1 MKKNL
6 PYKLLYYISIEFLN
20 SIFII
25 FLVFLSLSL
34 LVNFV
39 EEITFFK
46 DKNLEN
52 FIISVFSLAISKTPN
67 TIIELSIFIFLF
79 SGILFFVKMQR
90 NSEINTML
98 LSGVSKFIPI
108 LAPAS
113 ISFIFGIFI
122 ITLLSPISSSSLQY
136 YEETKRLHSS
146 NDNLIV
152 INNLGLWFM
161 ESLPN
166 GYNIIR
172 ADKISGND
180 FSKLSN
186 VTIYNLNK
194 DFSFIKRLDSK
205 NIIIKDKNWILE
217 NTKILE
223 NNNQKSEQNNPNYP
237 SFNFLSSININ
248 DLKQYF
254 SNADT
259 ISFLEIVKNIEK
271 LNQRGYSGEE
281 LKVKFHKYL
290 SLPIYLF
297 GMILL
302 STLFTIGLN
311 KDYNTLM
318 YLFFGLIV
326 GFFLY
331 FLNDLSIA
339 IGLSNKLPI
348 AIAVWSPVTV
358 ILFLGLV
365 NIIKINEK

>member
-1 MKKNL
+1 MKKNI
-6 PYKLLYYISIEFLN
+6 PAKLLVYISKEFLN
-20 SIFII
+20 SFFII
-25 FLVFLSLSL
+25 FLIFFSLAL

-39 EEITFFK
+39 EEVTFFK
-46 DKNLEN
+46 EKNLDN
-52 FIISVFSLAISKTPN
+52 FIINISYLSLAKTPN

-79 SGILFFVKMQR
+79 SGILFFVKMQK

-98 LSGVSKFIPI
+98 LSGISKFIPVI
-108 LAPAS
+108 APAL
-113 ISFIFGIFI
+113 ISFVFGIII
-122 ITLLSPISSSSLQY
+122 ITLLSPLSSSSLKY
-136 YEETKRLHSS
+136 YEEIKRLHSS

-161 ESLPN
+161 ESLPSS
-166 GYNIIR
+166 YNIIR
-172 ADKISGND
+172 ADRISDNN
-180 FSKLSN
+180 FSELKN

-194 DFSFIKRLDSK
+194 DFTFVKRLDSK
-205 NIIIKDKNWILE
+205 KITISNKNWILE
-217 NTKILE
+217 NTKILDGDNQIKE
-223 NNNQKSEQNNPNYP
+223 KNNNSYP
-237 SFNFLSSININ
+237 SINFLSSININ
-248 DLKQYF
+248 DLKEYF

-259 ISFLEIVKNIEK
+259 VSFLDILKNIEK
-271 LNQRGYSGEE
+271 LNQRGYSGDE

-302 STLFTIGLN
+302 STLFTIRLN

-339 IGLSNKLPI
+339 IGVSNKLPLTI
-348 AIAVWSPVTV
+348 AIWSPVLV
-358 ILFLGLV
+358 ILFLSLI
-365 NIIKINEK
+365 NIIKLNDS